1 MSHITVHTLRCGMP
15 VAFETNHSVR
25 SAGLAWLLP
34 AGSAHDPEDR
44 QGVSAVIEELLL
56 RGAGGLDSRA
66 QADAFDAL
74 GVTRGTDTR
83 ALSQGFSSTMLGA
96 RIPDALPLIVDS
108 VRRPRF
114 DPDSLEAA
122 RDLCLQSLESLADH
136 PQERVALVARE
147 RHAPPPF
154 NRSGMGLA
162 EHLEALTGEDLARH
176 WPAHAVPGGAV
187 LSIAGAVD
195 PAPTIELLDRLLEG
209 WAGAAPDPAP
219 TADPPRGYH
228 HLEQAT
234 SQVHICMV
242 FDAPPEPDPTS
253 ALERLVVNTLS
264 GGMSGRLFTEVRE
277 RRSLCYAVHA
287 SYRAEK
293 SYGRTSA
300 YVGTSPERAQEA
312 LDVLWSEMTR
322 INAPVSRGGGFEADE
337 FERASLGLKSSLVMS
352 GESTRARADAL
363 AMDLRRLGRARSLDE
378 RVADVDRVSLAE
390 LNGYL
395 ESRETGRATI
405 VSIGPEPLKP
415 PF

>member
-1 MSHITVHTLRCGMP
+1 MSHISVHTLRCGMP

-34 AGSAHDPEDR
+34 AGSAHDPADR
-44 QGVSAVIEELLL
+44 QGIAPLTEELLL
-56 RGAGGLDSRA
+56 RGSDALDSRA

-74 GVTRGTDTR
+74 GVVRGTITR
-83 ALSQGFSSTMLGA
+83 ALSMAYTSTMLGA

-108 VRRPRF
+108 VRTPRF
-114 DPDSLEAA
+114 DPESLEAS
-122 RDLCLQSLESLADH
+122 RDLCIQAIESLADH

-147 RHAPPPF
+147 RHAPEPF

-162 EHLEALTGEDLARH
+162 DHLEKITPEDLAKH

-187 LSIAGAVD
+187 LALSGAIDPKAIIAQ
-195 PAPTIELLDRLLEG
+195 LDGLFDG
-209 WAGAAPDPAP
+209 WTGAAPDPRP
-219 TADPPRGYH
+219 TSEPPRGYLH
-228 HLEQAT
+228 IEQAT
-234 SQVHICMV
+234 SQAHICIV
-242 FDAPPEPDPTS
+242 FDAPPEPDPS
-253 ALERLVVNTLS
+253 SPYERLVVNTLS

-277 RRSLCYAVHA
+277 KRSLCYAVHA

-293 SYGRTSA
+293 DYGRTSA

-312 LDVLWSEMTR
+312 LDVLWNEMTR
-322 INAPVSRGGGFEADE
+322 INAPVAKGGGFDADE
-337 FERASLGLKSSLVMS
+337 YERASIGLKSSLVMS

-363 AMDLRRLGRARSLDE
+363 AADMRRLGRPRSLDE
-378 RVADVDRVSLAE
+378 RIAEVDRVGLAE
-390 LNGYL
+390 LNAYL
-395 ESRETGRATI
+395 EERSPGRATI